1 MNCTSCMTFDTKKG
15 LIFLD
20 ASPNVIHLIW
30 INILNKPSLTCLL
43 TFNLSDERVIVLEG
57 ARIVHC
63 RSSRSWAHW
72 PGAWLAEQQRSSSHF
87 HPPGDTHR
95 AQGRVAMLPRHGI
108 GPDAGQPQLLAVFI
122 KPREVDAPLKHFS
135 PDPSWCCSQSACLL
149 NISIPRLTWQKDK
162 SSGSRNVFFLP
173 GTYVWLCLTTRRDQH
188 WIWATFSVFAPDL
201 DIRLNSH
208 NQRTQFDWKSVHDSH
223 QSSGLSLV
231 LVTIYQE
238 LVVASKEGVCRQW
251 TSL

>member
-1 MNCTSCMTFDTKKG
+1 MKCTSCMTFDTKKG

-57 ARIVHC
+57 ARQKAIVHC

-162 SSGSRNVFFLP
+162 SSGSRNVFFL
-173 GTYVWLCLTTRRDQH
+173 TWYLCL
-188 WIWATFSVFAPDL
+188 IVFDNKVRSTLNLGDL
-201 DIRLNSH
+201 LCLCSRS
-208 NQRTQFDWKSVHDSH
+208 W
-223 QSSGLSLV
+223 
-231 LVTIYQE
+231 YQIE
-238 LVVASKEGVCRQW
+238 
-251 TSL
+251 

>member
-1 MNCTSCMTFDTKKG
+1 MNYTSCMTFDTKKG

-30 INILNKPSLTCLL
+30 KNILNKPSLTCLL

-162 SSGSRNVFFLP
+162 SSGSRNVFFL
-173 GTYVWLCLTTRRDQH
+173 TWYLCL
-188 WIWATFSVFAPDL
+188 IVFDNKE
-201 DIRLNSH
+201 R
-208 NQRTQFDWKSVHDSH
+208 
-223 QSSGLSLV
+223 SS
-231 LVTIYQE
+231 
-238 LVVASKEGVCRQW
+238 
-251 TSL
+251 